1 MSNTEVISSKVSED
15 VKKRLAEIQ
24 QKTGKTESELIRGI
38 ILEYLGKVDPT
49 SIDSMLSRLEAVERK
64 CIAAAN
70 TIRT

>member
-38 ILEYLGKVDPT
+38 VLEYLGKVDPT

-64 CIAAAN
+64 CNRLAKMALN
-70 TIRT
+70 